1 MPLLKAYPL
10 VVGLAGLPLAL
21 ASGAWSLGF
30 GHWRQLAGF
39 CLSLIGW
46 DFVPFLNTRSGKR
59 RLSTYSC

>member
-39 CLSLIGW
+39 CLKCGNAE
-46 DFVPFLNTRSGKR
+46 VYFLESDIICI
-59 RLSTYSC
+59 LMECE